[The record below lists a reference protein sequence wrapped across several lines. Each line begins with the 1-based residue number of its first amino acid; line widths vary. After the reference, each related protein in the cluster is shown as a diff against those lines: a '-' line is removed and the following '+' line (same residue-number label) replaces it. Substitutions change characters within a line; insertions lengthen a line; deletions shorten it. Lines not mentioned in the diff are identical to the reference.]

1 MNKPD
6 ITGIVLAGGK
16 SSRMGSDKSLI
27 RWKGITLIE
36 RAIQLLRPLCSKVV
50 ISSNNF
56 VYDFTGCETWPDEI
70 PQQAPIIGI
79 YSCLKRSATE
89 VNIILSCDM
98 PFASTELL
106 KHLLGCSGK
115 AAVVVPL
122 HDGFMEP
129 LCGIY
134 QQSILPDLEQ
144 RITDNE
150 FSLHRFIKSCPHH
163 YAEIDEKLPFFC
175 SNLFLNINTPDDLR
189 QFINPSD

>member
-16 SSRMGSDKSLI
+16 SSRMGSNKSLL
-27 RWKGITLIE
+27 RWKDNTLVE
-36 RAIQLLRPLCSKVV
+36 QAIQVLKPLCNKVV

-89 VNIILSCDM
+89 VNIVLSCDM

-115 AAVVVPL
+115 GAVVVPL

-134 QQSILPDLEQ
+134 KRSIIPDLEQ
-144 RITDNE
+144 QITTNE
-150 FSLHRFIKSCPHH
+150 FSLHRFIESCPHH
-163 YAEIDEKLPFFC
+163 YAEIDEKLPFYH
-175 SNLFLNINTPDDLR
+175 SRLFLNINTPDDLK
-189 QFINPSD
+189 QSLSDSE